1 MVALLDKPEAVA
13 VQHCVGQIA
22 EFYPQ
27 ALVYALM
34 ISSEDYNFQDSAT
47 GHKQREFVNRYRV
60 CFRGRNVKGVRLRVH
75 VNTDTVSKCLH
86 QRNDVCACVEST
98 QNQEQAGHRRSC
110 EELCGCAAAAHQ
122 PRNDFQGRERK

>member
-1 MVALLDKPEAVA
+1 MLIGWISQMVALLDKPESVA

-47 GHKQREFVNRYRV
+47 GHKQREFVSRYRV
-60 CFRGRNVKGVRLRVH
+60 VFQRAGISQCEDTCFK
-75 VNTDTVSKCLH
+75 SKS
-86 QRNDVCACVEST
+86 VFFS
-98 QNQEQAGHRRSC
+98 
-110 EELCGCAAAAHQ
+110 
-122 PRNDFQGRERK
+122 F